1 MESPLTPF
9 IANGKGLT
17 DLRDTLHPMFLTIQK
32 IPSVRNSLFGH
43 SEMGGHIIGVRI
55 SQIFIR
61 TEKLS
66 PISSEWHLAEQQ
78 IAVPDLLPTQG
89 DNLLDAKILQKNE
102 MSKEKLEKKTPT
114 LTGRRFQNDY
124 YAKN

>member
-1 MESPLTPF
+1 
-9 IANGKGLT
+9 
-17 DLRDTLHPMFLTIQK
+17 
-32 IPSVRNSLFGH
+32 
-43 SEMGGHIIGVRI
+43 MGGHIIGVRI
-55 SQIFIR
+55 SQTFIR

-102 MSKEKLEKKTPT
+102 MSKEKLESSRSMGIISPCDLSHHRTCRSAYGGSIINNTP
-114 LTGRRFQNDY
+114 LPY
-124 YAKN
+124 